1 MWESLARCCFLVARA
16 SGARDRR
23 FKSDHPDCYET
34 YSGVAKLV
42 RHLPVKETS
51 EGSNPSAGALL
62 CGRASR
68 LATALRSKRSERK
81 CLASSTLAPSA
92 LCLMICAIG
101 RAAKVLDFQ
110 SGQVG
115 STPTW
120 HSVSSSNLQV
130 WANGKPAAFEAV
142 HWRFESFRLCLWDR
156 HLACQCSSRMTS
168 WKLIPHTNQYSG
180 VATVGRCV
188 WL

>member
-1 MWESLARCCFLVARA
+1 MWKGKPIGDGTPFETERALQPCEFNSRSFRLVN
-16 SGARDRR
+16 D
-23 FKSDHPDCYET
+23 E
-34 YSGVAKLV
+34 
-42 RHLPVKETS
+42 
-51 EGSNPSAGALL
+51 
-62 CGRASR
+62 
-68 LATALRSKRSERK
+68 
-81 CLASSTLAPSA
+81 
-92 LCLMICAIG
+92 CAIG

-156 HLACQCSSRMTS
+156 HLACQCRSRMTS
-168 WKLIPHTNQYSG
+168 WKLIPQTNQYSG